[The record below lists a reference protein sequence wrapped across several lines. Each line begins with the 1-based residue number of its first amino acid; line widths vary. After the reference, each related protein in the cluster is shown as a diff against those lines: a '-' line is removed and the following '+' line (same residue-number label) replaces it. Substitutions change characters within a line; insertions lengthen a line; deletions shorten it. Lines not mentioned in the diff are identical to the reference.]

1 VVNPVEFYNLLQ
13 KVDVRV
19 FGFLLGNSTNWPLMQ
34 TIAETTGGFYDT
46 ISNVDDI
53 MGKLMLAESKIKYEA
68 LLEADAKISGVNVS
82 ETTDDTFR
90 KIYRGQQLVLF
101 GKYEK
106 GGKARVRL
114 KVNLTGEDKTYA
126 TDFMF
131 PDVDTDN
138 PELERLWA
146 LAMVEKIE
154 AQERIGVMPVT
165 ESEAA
170 IRDLG
175 LEYQIVTDYTSMVVL
190 SDAAFA
196 DRGIERRNQ
205 VRIVREQQARAKKA
219 QQPVTNYTIDKK
231 KPAFKFKAPRLG
243 GGGGAIDPLT
253 GGLAALITALGALR
267 LTVRRKKGRNNW
279 PEDR

>member
-1 VVNPVEFYNLLQ
+1 
-13 KVDVRV
+13 
-19 FGFLLGNSTNWPLMQ
+19 
-34 TIAETTGGFYDT
+34 
-46 ISNVDDI
+46 
-53 MGKLMLAESKIKYEA
+53 MGKLMLADSKIKYEA
-68 LLEADAKISGVNVS
+68 LLNADVKISGVNVS
-82 ETTDDTFR
+82 EVTDETFK

-114 KVNLTGEDKTYA
+114 KANLTGEDKTYA

-146 LAMVEKIE
+146 LAMIEKIE
-154 AQERIGVMPVT
+154 SLERIGNMPVT
-165 ESEAA
+165 ESENA

-175 LEYQIVTDYTSMVVL
+175 PEYQIVTDYTSMVVL
-190 SDAAFA
+190 SDMAFA

-205 VRIVREQQARAKKA
+205 NRIAREQQARTQKA
-219 QQPVTNYTIDKK
+219 QQPVKDYTVDKK
-231 KPAFKFKAPRLG
+231 KPAFKFKVPKLG

-253 GGLAALITALGALR
+253 GGLVAVITTAGAIR
-267 LTVRRKKGRNNW
+267 LTIGRRRQRNKN
-279 PEDR
+279 DKR